1 VVYTRLAFFGEITM
15 ADISE
20 LDNMAQEL
28 RVRWRKA
35 NNYYAS
41 FASMLFKTKDNFT
54 TGAYG
59 SEWTFERWLLRKA
72 GMFEKFVMQQL
83 KTHELVIAAEERQKV
98 EEANIRIAVEKRAQK
113 IQKDAEKRAAAA
125 ERRVIAEHRR
135 RERETLRA
143 EKQAQREAAEA
154 AKQAAEQH
162 AELGARG
169 KLQAEAPEQRAARLA
184 RKKREKAIR
193 RAKLSEGPENPDLR
207 QLLAEVV
214 RIEKPSRIELGRV
227 YLEMKTIVE
236 NKQAGKDEYS
246 RFWTWGS
253 WASLYLH
260 RSRTDIW
267 KCIEEYVASCNNLE
281 NDNVVAFR

>member
-1 VVYTRLAFFGEITM
+1 M

-41 FASMLFKTKDNFT
+41 FASMLFKTKDNLA

-83 KTHELVIAAEERQKV
+83 KTHQLVIAAEERQKV
-98 EEANIRIAVEKRAQK
+98 EEANIRIVLEKRAQK

-125 ERRVIAEHRR
+125 EKRVIAEHHR
-135 RERETLRA
+135 REREALRA

-154 AKQAAEQH
+154 AKQTAEAAKQVVEQQ
-162 AELGARG
+162 AELKSKWKPGT
-169 KLQAEAPEQRAARLA
+169 ETPEQRAYRLA
-184 RKKREKAIR
+184 RKKQWVAIR
-193 RAKLSEGPENPDLR
+193 KARLSEGPENPDLQR
-207 QLLAEVV
+207 LLAEVA
-214 RIEKPSRIELGRV
+214 RIEKPTRVELGRV
-227 YLEMKTIVE
+227 YLEMKAIVE
-236 NKQAGKDEYS
+236 NKQAGRDAHDH
-246 RFWTWGS
+246 FWTWGS
-253 WASLYLH
+253 WVGCYLN
-260 RSRTDIW
+260 RSKRDVD
-267 KCIEEYVASCNNLE
+267 KCIAEFGALCPNEET
-281 NDNVVAFR
+281 DNVVAFR